1 MSTPAAPPLEPPALP
16 APPPAL
22 SSRTRSWSVRAIALI
37 LIAVALVLAAA
48 ASVAFGARGVTWSDI
63 VAGVTGSQETLAE
76 AAVAQR
82 VPRTLLAAVV
92 GAALGVSGTLMQ
104 GVSRNPLADP
114 GIFGLNNGAA
124 LFVVIGITFFGMTDQ
139 YSYIWVAMLGA
150 AVTAVFVYLVG
161 SLGRGGATPLKL
173 ALAGAATSI
182 ALSSL
187 VSAVI
192 LPRIEVMDS
201 FRFWQIGGVGGASF
215 DTIVRVAPFLL
226 VGFLL
231 AVISARGLDSLALG
245 DEMARGLGVHV
256 ERTRILAGAGAVLL
270 CGGATAVAGPITFI
284 GLVVPHLCRMIF
296 GPDHRW
302 LLPLSAVTGAV
313 LLTVSDVIGRVI
325 ARPEE
330 LEVGIVTAL
339 VGAPFFILIVRRMKV
354 RAL

>member
-1 MSTPAAPPLEPPALP
+1 MSILSAPPIEPPAIP

>member
-1 MSTPAAPPLEPPALP
+1 MSSPAAPPTAPPVIPAAPPALTG
-16 APPPAL
+16 
-22 SSRTRSWSVRAIALI
+22 RTRSWCVRAVAL
-37 LIAVALVLAAA
+37 LVLAVALVLAAV
-48 ASVAFGARGVTWSDI
+48 ASVAFGARGVTWADI
-63 VAGVTGSQETLAE
+63 VAGVSGSQDTLAE

-82 VPRTLLAAVV
+82 VPRTVLAAVV
-92 GAALGVSGTLMQ
+92 GAALGVSGALLQ
-104 GVSRNPLADP
+104 GISRNPLADP
-114 GIFGLNNGAA
+114 GIFGINNGAA
-124 LFVVIGITFFGMTDQ
+124 LAVVIGMSFFGMTSP
-139 YSYIWVAMLGA
+139 YAYIWVALLGA

-192 LPRIEVMDS
+192 LPRAEVMDS
-201 FRFWQIGGVGGASF
+201 FRFWQIGGVGGAAF
-215 DTIVRVAPFLL
+215 DTIARVAPFLL

-231 AVISARGLDSLALG
+231 ALISARGLDSLALG
-245 DEMARGLGVHV
+245 DEMARGLGVKV
-256 ERTRILAGAGAVLL
+256 ERTRIIAGVGAVLL
-270 CGGATAVAGPITFI
+270 CGGATAVAGPIAFI
-284 GLVVPHLCRMIF
+284 GLVVPHLCRMVY

-313 LLTVSDVIGRVI
+313 LLTISDVVGRVI

-339 VGAPFFILIVRRMKV
+339 VGAPFFIVVVRRMKV

>member
-1 MSTPAAPPLEPPALP
+1 MSILSAPPIEPPAIP
-16 APPPAL
+16 APPSAL

-256 ERTRILAGAGAVLL
+256 ERTRILAGIGAVLL

-325 ARPEE
+325 TRPEE

>member
-1 MSTPAAPPLEPPALP
+1 MSILSAPPIEPPAIP
-16 APPPAL
+16 APPSAL

-215 DTIVRVAPFLL
+215 DTIARVAPFLL

-256 ERTRILAGAGAVLL
+256 ERTRIVAGIGAVLL

>member
-1 MSTPAAPPLEPPALP
+1 MSILSAPPIEPPAIP
-16 APPPAL
+16 APPSAL

-256 ERTRILAGAGAVLL
+256 ARTRILAGAGAVLL

-325 ARPEE
+325 TRPEE

>member
-1 MSTPAAPPLEPPALP
+1 MSILSAPPIEPPAIP
-16 APPPAL
+16 APPSAL

-114 GIFGLNNGAA
+114 GLFGLNNGAA

-187 VSAVI
+187 VSAII
-192 LPRIEVMDS
+192 LPRVEVMDS
-201 FRFWQIGGVGGASF
+201 FRFWQIGGVGGAAY
-215 DTIVRVAPFLL
+215 DTITRVAPFLL
-226 VGFLL
+226 VGFVLALL
-231 AVISARGLDSLALG
+231 SARGLNSLALG

-256 ERTRILAGAGAVLL
+256 ERTRIVAGVGAVLL

-284 GLVVPHLCRMIF
+284 GLVVPHLCRMVF

-302 LLPLSAVTGAV
+302 LFPLSAFAGAV

>member
-1 MSTPAAPPLEPPALP
+1 
-16 APPPAL
+16 
-22 SSRTRSWSVRAIALI
+22 VRAVAL
-37 LIAVALVLAAA
+37 LVLAVALVLAAV
-48 ASVAFGARGVTWSDI
+48 ASVAFGARGVTWADI
-63 VAGVTGSQETLAE
+63 VAGVSGSQETLAE

-82 VPRTLLAAVV
+82 VPRTVLAAVV
-92 GAALGVSGTLMQ
+92 GAALGLSGALLQ
-104 GVSRNPLADP
+104 GISRNPLADP
-114 GIFGLNNGAA
+114 GINNGAA
-124 LFVVIGITFFGMTDQ
+124 LFVVIGMTFFGMTSP
-139 YSYIWVAMLGA
+139 YAYIWVALLGA

-192 LPRIEVMDS
+192 LPRAEVMDS
-201 FRFWQIGGVGGASF
+201 FRFWQIGGVGGAAF
-215 DTIVRVAPFLL
+215 DTIARVAPFLI

-231 AVISARGLDSLALG
+231 ALISARGLDSLALG
-245 DEMARGLGVHV
+245 DEMARGLGVKV
-256 ERTRILAGAGAVLL
+256 ERTRIIAGVGAVLL
-270 CGGATAVAGPITFI
+270 CGGATAVAGPIAFI
-284 GLVVPHLCRMIF
+284 GLVVPHLCRMVY

-313 LLTVSDVIGRVI
+313 LLTVSDVVGRVI

-339 VGAPFFILIVRRMKV
+339 VGAPFFIVVVRRMKV

>member
-1 MSTPAAPPLEPPALP
+1 MSILSAPPIEPPAIP
-16 APPPAL
+16 APPSAL

-92 GAALGVSGTLMQ
+92 GAALGVAGTLMQ

>member
-1 MSTPAAPPLEPPALP
+1 MSILSAPPIEPPAIP
-16 APPPAL
+16 APPSAL

-256 ERTRILAGAGAVLL
+256 ARTRILAGAGAVLL

-339 VGAPFFILIVRRMKV
+339 VGAPFFILVVRRMKV